1 MNSKY
6 RDENGVLYNKLGIT
20 DREVLNHVEYEY
32 SLLKAEG
39 LMPDSLTTRS
49 TFGLEKLKEIHKEL
63 FGGIYEW
70 AGSVRETPSGKWD
83 SLSKTATSF
92 VSPEDIPSAWEK
104 IESSIN
110 KYLDSPTYT
119 IEESRKALLDIFIDA
134 NHAHVFVEGNGR
146 ALQVFM
152 SQLAQEK
159 DINIDFSKTD
169 REVWNMAC
177 ALSAPHFKIYDRIHR
192 IPQEPNTAPLEK
204 IFQDI
209 VSPHIGHSVHK
220 ENSSPDLPLLKELEL
235 KYKENLHLLSP
246 KQKQVAAAAHQVFQD
261 LPPDVQNRA
270 KINLYQN
277 QLAEI
282 SHEKHTQK
290 TDGYGPER

>member
-1 MNSKY
+1 M
-6 RDENGVLYNKLGIT
+6 
-20 DREVLNHVEYEY
+20 
-32 SLLKAEG
+32 
-39 LMPDSLTTRS
+39 
-49 TFGLEKLKEIHKEL
+49 
-63 FGGIYEW
+63 
-70 AGSVRETPSGKWD
+70 
-83 SLSKTATSF
+83 
-92 VSPEDIPSAWEK
+92 
-104 IESSIN
+104 
-110 KYLDSPTYT
+110 
-119 IEESRKALLDIFIDA
+119 DIFIDA

-235 KYKENLHLLSP
+235 KYKESLHLLSP